1 MNTETPASATGQSI
15 VLHTPGPWCVES
27 VTHDIALDICREH
40 APAGAGDPVLVAF
53 CHFDDPSNEAGDIS
67 VTEAEANAR
76 LMAAA
81 PELLA
86 ACKAL
91 MPEGWDEG
99 HMDHMPGI
107 KLARIAIAKAEGRS

>member
-1 MNTETPASATGQSI
+1 MSNRA
-15 VLHTPGPWCVES
+15 L
-27 VTHDIALDICREH
+27 DIALDYEV
-40 APAGAGDPVLVAF
+40 PEAGSPVLVASVYSDEPQEVGTPGF
-53 CHFDDPSNEAGDIS
+53 IS
-67 VTEAEANAR
+67 PDEAEANAR
-76 LMAAA
+76 LIAAA

-107 KLARIAIAKAEGRS
+107 KLARLAIARAEGVQP